1 MAKKRLVSI
10 LLSLVLILG
19 SAESAFAAKIAGSAD
34 DPLISKSYIDNS
46 YPGIVLT
53 EPLNTLADAM
63 TVLKYKLTQAG
74 GVNTVLAMP
83 GGTVSFSTGAGF
95 VLVFGSVKLS
105 SCSGAL
111 IDLTAGTELST
122 GQSLTASHRYV
133 AAENTSITVSV
144 VTGSKFTLFGNV
156 TVNSGAAPR
165 FTDVP
170 DNQWYYS
177 DVCYAVQK
185 GLVNGRSLTLYA
197 PEDNLSIAEAIK
209 LAACMHQLYR
219 NGSVTLANDPSIWYK
234 TYLDYATANGIVTK
248 TYKDYDANITRGEY
262 VALFYAALPD
272 TEYAQINTVS
282 DNKIPDVKITDGN
295 ATQIYAFYR
304 AGILTGSDLKG
315 TFYPN
320 SNIKRS
326 EVAAIL
332 TRMFEKDARKT
343 ITLS

>member
-1 MAKKRLVSI
+1 M
-10 LLSLVLILG
+10 
-19 SAESAFAAKIAGSAD
+19 
-34 DPLISKSYIDNS
+34 
-46 YPGIVLT
+46 
-53 EPLNTLADAM
+53 
-63 TVLKYKLTQAG
+63 
-74 GVNTVLAMP
+74 
-83 GGTVSFSTGAGF
+83 
-95 VLVFGSVKLS
+95 
-105 SCSGAL
+105 
-111 IDLTAGTELST
+111 
-122 GQSLTASHRYV
+122 
-133 AAENTSITVSV
+133 
-144 VTGSKFTLFGNV
+144 
-156 TVNSGAAPR
+156 NSGVAPR